1 MGGSLM
7 DKSSFLM
14 VERGNPYER
23 GDVIPLTKP
32 ITVLGR
38 KGQHFD
44 PDIAFDNIFVSRR
57 HAALIYKDGQF
68 RIKDLNSKH
77 GTFVNLQRL
86 EPHDE
91 IPLQHGDTIVLAGD
105 LIVLSFS
112 ILSMDETMDMTPLIK
127 QLAAI
132 EAAGGLRL
140 NPFKQELSYG
150 GKVYAFS
157 DKEYKCLEVLVNHQ
171 GQFVSK
177 EELKIYVW
185 PERCY
190 EADAVPDVS
199 SEELNALIYRVRKK
213 TRDLLNIESI
223 RGKGYILQKLADGQ
237 A

>member
-1 MGGSLM
+1 MM

-23 GDVIPLTKP
+23 GDVIALTKP

-57 HAALIYKDGQF
+57 HAALLYRNGKF
-68 RIKDLNSKH
+68 SIKDLNSKH
-77 GTFVNLQRL
+77 GTFVNQERL
-86 EPHDE
+86 APHDE

-112 ILSMDETMDMTPLIK
+112 ILSMDETMDITPLIK
-127 QLAAI
+127 QLAAV
-132 EAAGGLRL
+132 EASGGLRM
-140 NPFKQELSYG
+140 NPFKQELVYG
-150 GKVYAFS
+150 EDVYAFS
-157 DKEYKCLEVLVNHQ
+157 EKEYKCMELLINHQ

-177 EELKIYVW
+177 DQLKAYVW
-185 PERCY
+185 PERSY
-190 EADAVPDVS
+190 GTDEVPDVS

-213 TRDLLNIESI
+213 TRDVLDIESI
-223 RGKGYILQKLADGQ
+223 RGKGYILQTQADG
-237 A
+237 

>member
-1 MGGSLM
+1 MM

-23 GDVIPLTKP
+23 GDVIAMTKP

-57 HAALIYKDGQF
+57 HAALLYRNGKF
-68 RIKDLNSKH
+68 SIKDLNSKH
-77 GTFVNLQRL
+77 GTFVNQKRL
-86 EPHDE
+86 DPHDE

-112 ILSMDETMDMTPLIK
+112 ILSMDETMDITPLIK
-127 QLAAI
+127 QLAAV
-132 EAAGGLRL
+132 EASGGLRL
-140 NPFKQELSYG
+140 NPFKQELVYG
-150 GKVYAFS
+150 EDVYAFS
-157 DKEYKCLEVLVNHQ
+157 EKEYKCMELLVNHQ

-177 EELKIYVW
+177 DQLKVYIW
-185 PERCY
+185 PERSCGTD
-190 EADAVPDVS
+190 EVPDVS

-213 TRDLLNIESI
+213 TRGILDIESI
-223 RGKGYILQKLADGQ
+223 RGKGYILQTQADG
-237 A
+237 

>member
-1 MGGSLM
+1 M

-23 GDVIPLTKP
+23 GDVIALTKP

-57 HAALIYKDGQF
+57 HAALLYRNGKF
-68 RIKDLNSKH
+68 SIKDLNSKH
-77 GTFVNLQRL
+77 GTFVNQKRL
-86 EPHDE
+86 DPHDE

-112 ILSMDETMDMTPLIK
+112 ILSMDETMDITPLIK
-127 QLAAI
+127 QLAAV
-132 EAAGGLRL
+132 EASGGLRL
-140 NPFKQELSYG
+140 NPFKQELVYG
-150 GKVYAFS
+150 EDVYAFS
-157 DKEYKCLEVLVNHQ
+157 EKEYKCMELLVNHQ

-177 EELKIYVW
+177 DQLKVYIW
-185 PERCY
+185 PERSCGTD
-190 EADAVPDVS
+190 EVPDVS

-213 TRDLLNIESI
+213 TRGILDIESI
-223 RGKGYILQKLADGQ
+223 RGKGYILQTQADGQ
-237 A
+237 T

>member
-1 MGGSLM
+1 M

-23 GDVIPLTKP
+23 GDVIAMTKP

-57 HAALIYKDGQF
+57 HAALLYRNGKF
-68 RIKDLNSKH
+68 SIKDLNSKH
-77 GTFVNLQRL
+77 GTFVNQKRL
-86 EPHDE
+86 DPHDE

-112 ILSMDETMDMTPLIK
+112 ILSMDETMDITPLIK
-127 QLAAI
+127 QLAAV
-132 EAAGGLRL
+132 EASGGLRL
-140 NPFKQELSYG
+140 NPFKQELVYG
-150 GKVYAFS
+150 EDVYAFS
-157 DKEYKCLEVLVNHQ
+157 EKEYKCMELLVNHQ

-177 EELKIYVW
+177 DQLKVYIW
-185 PERCY
+185 PERSCGTD
-190 EADAVPDVS
+190 EVPDVS

-213 TRDLLNIESI
+213 TRGILDIESI
-223 RGKGYILQKLADGQ
+223 RGKGYILQTQADG
-237 A
+237 